1 MKYRLYIDIIAGLL
15 ILLFVYTALSK
26 LDNYSFFQAQLN
38 LYPFIGL
45 FGKTLAWAIP
55 AMELL
60 IALLLLTPA
69 YKIKGLM
76 AALILLVAFTVYLLL
91 MILYTPDLPCSC
103 GGVIQ
108 SFTWTQHIFFN
119 CFFIM
124 VTFIAVLMSKGNE
137 NTMKNIEEIHT
148 N

>member
-1 MKYRLYIDIIAGLL
+1 MKYGLCIDIIAGLL

-45 FGKTLAWAIP
+45 FGGTLAWAIP
-55 AMELL
+55 GMELL
-60 IALLLLTPA
+60 IAILLLLPA
-69 YKIKGLM
+69 HRRKGLM
-76 AALILLVAFTVYLLL
+76 GALILLIAFTIYLLL

-108 SFTWTQHIFFN
+108 SLTWTQHIFFN
-119 CFFIM
+119 CGFIII
-124 VTFIAVLMSKGNE
+124 TFIAVLVSKRTE
-137 NTMKNIEEIHT
+137 NRKKDTEEIHT
-148 N
+148 H

>member
-1 MKYRLYIDIIAGLL
+1 MKYKLYVDIMAGLL

-45 FGKTLAWAIP
+45 FGNTLSWAIP

-60 IALLLLTPA
+60 IAILLLLPA
-69 YKIKGLM
+69 YRTKGLM
-76 AALILLVAFTVYLLL
+76 AALILLIVFTVYLLL

-108 SFTWTQHIFFN
+108 SLAWTQHIFFN

-124 VTFIAVLMSKGNE
+124 VTFIAVLMSRRNK
-137 NTMKNIEEIHT
+137 NTKKDIEKIHT
-148 N
+148 H

>member
-1 MKYRLYIDIIAGLL
+1 MKYRLYVDIIAGLL

-45 FGKTLAWAIP
+45 FSSTLAWAIP
-55 AMELL
+55 SMELL
-60 IALLLLTPA
+60 IAILLLLPA
-69 YKIKGLM
+69 YRIKGLL
-76 AALILLVAFTVYLLL
+76 AALILLIVFTVYLLI

-119 CFFIM
+119 CGFIT
-124 VTFIAVLMSKGNE
+124 VTFIAVLLSKRNK
-137 NTMKNIEEIHT
+137 NTKKNIEKIHT
-148 N
+148 H

>member
-26 LDNYSFFQAQLN
+26 LDNYSFFLAQLS

-45 FGKTLAWAIP
+45 FGSTLAWVIP
-55 AMELL
+55 SMELIIAILL
-60 IALLLLTPA
+60 IVPA
-69 YKIKGLM
+69 YRTKGLM
-76 AALILLVAFTVYLLL
+76 AALILLIAFTVYLLL

-108 SFTWTQHIFFN
+108 SLTWMQHVFFN
-119 CFFIM
+119 CGFIM
-124 VTFIAVLMSKGNE
+124 VTFIAVLVSKRNE
-137 NTMKNIEEIHT
+137 NTKKDIEEIHT

>member
-15 ILLFVYTALSK
+15 VLLFVYTALNK

-45 FGKTLAWAIP
+45 FGNTLSWAIP
-55 AMELL
+55 AMELI
-60 IALLLLTPA
+60 IAILLLLPA
-69 YKIKGLM
+69 YRTKGLI
-76 AALILLVAFTVYLLL
+76 AALMLLITFTVYLLS

-108 SFTWTQHIFFN
+108 SLTWTQHVFFN
-119 CFFIM
+119 CGFIM
-124 VTFIAVLMSKGNE
+124 VTFTAVLMSKRNE
-137 NTMKNIEEIHT
+137 HTKKDTKEIHT
-148 N
+148 L

>member
-45 FGKTLAWAIP
+45 FGNALAWVIP
-55 AMELL
+55 SIEL
-60 IALLLLTPA
+60 IITLLLLIPA
-69 YKIKGLM
+69 YRTKGLM
-76 AALILLVAFTVYLLL
+76 ASLILLIAFTVYLLL

-108 SFTWTQHIFFN
+108 SLTWTQHVFFN
-119 CFFIM
+119 CGFIL
-124 VTFIAVLMSKGNE
+124 VTFIAVLMSKRNE
-137 NTMKNIEEIHT
+137 NTKKNIGDIHT
-148 N
+148 H

>member
-15 ILLFVYTALSK
+15 ISLFVYTALSK
-26 LDNYSFFQAQLN
+26 LDNYIFFQAQLS
-38 LYPFIGL
+38 LYPIIGL
-45 FGKTLAWAIP
+45 VGSTLAWAIP
-55 AMELL
+55 ATELL

-69 YKIKGLM
+69 FKTKGLM
-76 AALILLVAFTVYLLL
+76 AALILLIAFTVYLLL

-108 SFTWTQHIFFN
+108 SLTWTQHIFFN

-124 VTFIAVLMSKGNE
+124 ITFIAVLMSKSNE
-137 NTMKNIEEIHT
+137 NTKKEIEEIHT
-148 N
+148 H

>member
-1 MKYRLYIDIIAGLL
+1 MKHTLYVDIMAGLL

-45 FGKTLAWAIP
+45 FGGTLTWAIP

-60 IALLLLTPA
+60 IAILLLLPA
-69 YKIKGLM
+69 YRTKGLM
-76 AALILLVAFTVYLLL
+76 AALILLIAFTVYLLL
-91 MILYTPDLPCSC
+91 MILYTPDIPCSC

-108 SFTWTQHIFFN
+108 SLTWTQHVFFN
-119 CFFIM
+119 CVFIM
-124 VTFIAVLMSKGNE
+124 VTFIAVLVSKRNE
-137 NTMKNIEEIHT
+137 NTKKNIKEIHT
-148 N
+148 Y